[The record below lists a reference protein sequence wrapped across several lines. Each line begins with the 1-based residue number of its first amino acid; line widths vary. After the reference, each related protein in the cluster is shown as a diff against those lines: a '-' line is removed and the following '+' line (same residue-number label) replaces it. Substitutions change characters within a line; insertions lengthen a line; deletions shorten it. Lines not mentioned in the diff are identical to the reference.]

1 MPPTFFADVQFLA
14 FALPSLDELATAIP
28 VIISLILIE
37 GLLSV
42 DNALAIAAMANHL
55 PGKQKIMA
63 LRLGII
69 GAYVFRGVAL
79 AFAAWILQTPWVMW
93 CGAAYLIYLMSQHF
107 TGAGDEND
115 DGKADTVVSRGF
127 VATIVSIEIM
137 DLSLSVDNVLA
148 AAAMDRRLWVV
159 CTGVFIGI
167 LALRFVAGWCIK
179 LLAKYP
185 VLEHT
190 AFLLIGWVGF
200 ILVGELLWDHL
211 YPLAPK
217 ADGTPNHHH
226 IESWQKFA
234 GILIILALSIAYSK
248 STGVQKALKP
258 LIVISKLPMQLV
270 AGVVGGIVKLI
281 LLPFVLIFRAFRRPA
296 APAEGS

>member
-1 MPPTFFADVQFLA
+1 M
-14 FALPSLDELATAIP
+14 
-28 VIISLILIE
+28 
-37 GLLSV
+37 

-55 PGKQKIMA
+55 PGKQKLMA

-79 AFAAWILQTPWVMW
+79 GFAAYILQTPWIMW

-115 DGKADTVVSRGF
+115 DGKADGPTSRGF
-127 VATIVSIEIM
+127 VSTIVAIEIM

-179 LLAKYP
+179 LLQKYP
-185 VLEHT
+185 ILEHT

-200 ILVGELLWDHL
+200 ILVAELMWDWL
-211 YPLAPK
+211 YPLPVK
-217 ADGTPNHHH
+217 PDGMPQHHH

-234 GILIILALSIAYSK
+234 GILVILVLSILYSR
-248 STGVQKALKP
+248 SPAMQKACQPVFSILR
-258 LIVISKLPMQLV
+258 LPMLLV
-270 AGVVGGIVKLI
+270 AAVVGAIVKVIVFPLKM
-281 LLPFVLIFRAFRRPA
+281 LWEVLASMVRKK
-296 APAEGS
+296 AEPSTP